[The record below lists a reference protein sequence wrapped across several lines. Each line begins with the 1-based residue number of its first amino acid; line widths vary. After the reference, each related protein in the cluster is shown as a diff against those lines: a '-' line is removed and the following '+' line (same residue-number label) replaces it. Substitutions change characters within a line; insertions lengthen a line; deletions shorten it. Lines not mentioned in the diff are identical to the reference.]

1 MITIQS
7 VMLVALGFFV
17 AALFGFLLAPLY
29 RRRAA
34 RLATESLKRTMPLT
48 TAEIRADKDKLR
60 AEYAITIHK
69 LEMHLEEAT
78 HSAAKQRVELN
89 RRDAA
94 ISGLE
99 SEVAGLKTALE
110 EHENARRVLEHTITD
125 RLPRVEFRLA
135 EAKKLLFQ
143 RDREISSITQSANRQ
158 SQALEE
164 ATLINAQQRDE
175 IHRLNATLTTR
186 AARNRET
193 LADPRYD
200 SEVALRSELEGLRAK
215 TRDQA
220 QLISRLQGVLVNS
233 GAREDQIAGLAAS
246 SNGQGSK
253 RAETVTSGD
262 EIARLRKDLAEAEL
276 ALKSARGMAE
286 VGQSGQAALETEI
299 RGLRASN
306 EDQAAEIAK
315 LKAALKAYEAEDA
328 DERALKDSKIAM
340 RARVSA
346 LQAQSEEQAATIQ
359 KLRAEVAAANE
370 KLARQAAHFV
380 EEMRRL
386 GAGSAPAG
394 GAARRD
400 GYERAEKR
408 SLVERMTSPRP
419 PRTLGGAG
427 KRRAG
432 AAEPAKREAEDP
444 ERVSGFLRALDGTAA
459 GEQEKA
465 TSTAEEPSAKPEQGE
480 SSASASETTPEGK
493 SGRRPGLLERITGI
507 DKPAA
512 TS

>member
-1 MITIQS
+1 
-7 VMLVALGFFV
+7 ML
-17 AALFGFLLAPLY
+17 
-29 RRRAA
+29 
-34 RLATESLKRTMPLT
+34 
-48 TAEIRADKDKLR
+48 
-60 AEYAITIHK
+60 
-69 LEMHLEEAT
+69 
-78 HSAAKQRVELN
+78 
-89 RRDAA
+89 A

-99 SEVAGLKTALE
+99 GEVGKLKTALE

-175 IHRLNATLTTR
+175 IHRLNATLATR

-220 QLISRLQGVLVNS
+220 QLINRLQGVLVNA

-246 SNGQGSK
+246 SNGHGSK
-253 RAETVTSGD
+253 RAETVTPED

-286 VGQSGQAALETEI
+286 AGQSGQAALEAEI
-299 RGLRASN
+299 RGLRAST

-328 DERALKDSKIAM
+328 DERALKESKIAM

-346 LQAQSEEQAATIQ
+346 LQAQSEEQVATIQ

-370 KLARQAAHFV
+370 KLARQGAHFV

-400 GYERAEKR
+400 GYEEKR
-408 SLVERMTSPRP
+408 SLVERVTSPRP

-432 AAEPAKREAEDP
+432 GAEPAKRETEDP
-444 ERVSGFLRALDGTAA
+444 QRVSGFLRALDGSAA
-459 GEQEKA
+459 DEQEKA
-465 TSTAEEPSAKPEQGE
+465 AASPAEQPSAPPQEGE
-480 SSASASETTPEGK
+480 TSASASEAAPEGKK